1 VTKTSRR
8 SNSMKF
14 LILGQLLFAAAEPS
28 SANAPGE
35 RVLFEERFAR
45 ELDKGWSW
53 VREAPEGWR
62 IENNTLIL
70 RSLPGYLHA
79 NSNNS
84 RNLLIRYPPE
94 AQGKALAIEVSL
106 ECEPRTQYEHAG
118 LVWYYD
124 DDNYVALFKE
134 QIDGAP
140 KVQMVTEAKGK
151 PQFAV
156 KPCELKTVQLR
167 LVVAGTKAISQ
178 YRESPDTPWRAV
190 GEGLLPQREG
200 ASPRVGLTSGGT
212 PADAQRFVRLRE
224 FRILELLD

>member
-1 VTKTSRR
+1 
-8 SNSMKF
+8 MMI
-14 LILGQLLFAAAEPS
+14 LILAPLLLAAVEPS

-45 ELDKGWSW
+45 DLDKGWSW
-53 VREAPEGWR
+53 VREAPEAWR
-62 IENNTLIL
+62 IESNTLSL

-84 RNLLIRYPPE
+84 RNLLIRTPPK
-94 AQGKALAIEVSL
+94 AQSNALAIEVSL
-106 ECEPRTQYEHAG
+106 DSELRTQYEHAG

-140 KVQMVTEAKGK
+140 KFQMVTETKGK

-156 KPCELKTVQLR
+156 KPCKSRTVQLR
-167 LVVAGTKAISQ
+167 LVVTRTKVISQ
-178 YRESPDTPWRAV
+178 YRESAEAAWQTV
-190 GEGLLPQREG
+190 GESLLPEREG
-200 ASPRVGLTSGGT
+200 AKAGLTSGGT
-212 PADAQRFVRLRE
+212 PADAEHFARFRE
-224 FRILELLD
+224 FRILELPDAGTGRE